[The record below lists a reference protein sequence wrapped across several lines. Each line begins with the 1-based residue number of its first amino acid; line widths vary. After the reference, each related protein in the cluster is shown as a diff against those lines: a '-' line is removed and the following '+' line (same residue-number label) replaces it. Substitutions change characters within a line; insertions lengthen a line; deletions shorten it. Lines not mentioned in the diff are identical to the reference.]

1 MKGIKINASNEA
13 LFLKVALII
22 NVSVIKLPKI
32 KMEGFVFYRV
42 VGPYRQ
48 QDLFNLGIVYGRLLP
63 GNSPMPF

>member
-1 MKGIKINASNEA
+1 MKGIKIVASQEA
-13 LFLKVALII
+13 MFLKAAVII

-32 KMEGFVFYRV
+32 KQEGFVFYRV

-48 QDLFNLGIVYGRLLP
+48 HDLFNLGIVYGRLLP